1 MYYPILHST
10 VKQSRPLLLC
20 IENNNSHLR
29 LRGAVLENHGYV
41 VLAATNASRALQM
54 LRECPVSLV
63 ISDHMLDG
71 LTGTEFVR
79 EIKTISPYVP
89 ILIYSGTTPQ
99 HLGEADCFM
108 SKSEPVKAFLVM
120 IDDLVKRYWG

>member
-1 MYYPILHST
+1 M
-10 VKQSRPLLLC
+10 RPLLLY
-20 IENNNSHLR
+20 IENNDNHLR
-29 LRGAVLENHGYV
+29 LRSAVLEKHGYV
-41 VLAATNASRALQM
+41 VLAATNASRVLQT

-63 ISDHMLDG
+63 ISDHMLEG

-89 ILIYSGTTPQ
+89 ILIYAGTTPQ

-108 SKSEPVKAFLVM
+108 SNSEPGLLA
-120 IDDLVKRYWG
+120 DDRRSDETLLGVTHVNGRLLRRRLS

>member
-1 MYYPILHST
+1 MSYPLLHST
-10 VKQSRPLLLC
+10 VKQMRPLLLY
-20 IENNNSHLR
+20 IENNDNHLR
-29 LRGAVLENHGYV
+29 LRSAVLEKHGYV
-41 VLAATNASRALQM
+41 VLAATNASRVLQT

-63 ISDHMLDG
+63 ISDHMLEG

-89 ILIYSGTTPQ
+89 ILIYAGTTPQ

-108 SKSEPVKAFLVM
+108 SNSEPVKAFLLM
-120 IDDLVKRYWG
+120 IDDLMKRYWG